1 MLGRV
6 WARTQ
11 DHLRETAKAMN
22 IDAVDNDQGRTA
34 GVEDPGISVQPTD
47 QLNCAAIQQ
56 GWIMGAW

>member
-1 MLGRV
+1 
-6 WARTQ
+6 
-11 DHLRETAKAMN
+11 MN

-34 GVEDPGISVQPTD
+34 GVEDQGISVQPTD